1 MTRINP
7 ADQVLLLLQ
16 EQLNRLGKDRAAPR
30 GRPAPAQGPTPE
42 PMARLRA
49 LAGRDG
55 ITDEDMKRALVRGL
69 IIQQLGEAIGNDPAF
84 EAVAGDVARIIGAS
98 PAGREL
104 LDRAMRQL
112 SAP

>member
-7 ADQVLLLLQ
+7 TDQVLLLLQ
-16 EQLNRLGKDRAAPR
+16 EQLNRLGKDRTVQR
-30 GRPAPAQGPTPE
+30 GQPAPVQSGTPE

-49 LAGRDG
+49 LAGREG

-69 IIQQLGEAIGNDPAF
+69 IVQQLGEAIGNDPAF
-84 EAVAGDVARIIGAS
+84 EAIASDVARIIEES
-98 PAGREL
+98 PAGRDL

-112 SAP
+112 GTS